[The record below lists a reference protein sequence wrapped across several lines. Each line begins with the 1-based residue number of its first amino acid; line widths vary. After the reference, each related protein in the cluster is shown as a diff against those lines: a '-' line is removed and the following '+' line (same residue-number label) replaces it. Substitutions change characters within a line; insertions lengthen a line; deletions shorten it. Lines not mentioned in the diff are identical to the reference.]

1 MSAYAYDEYP
11 VPPIDPPVGPP
22 TDPAPVDPEPPAEDP
37 PAPVDPTT
45 PPVDPEPPIDEPPPV
60 DPTTPPVDPQ
70 PPVDEQP
77 PVVDPPPFDPPGI
90 DLPIELGARL
100 VPDRATFETLARS
113 DDVPGQLGAEEMKI
127 LVIGVDTDAPAL
139 YFLNSKAFQYHYDFA
154 TRALGIDM
162 ELGAFN
168 AVTYFR
174 DDRSNLAGT
183 IIANDRFESGG
194 EQGLYALEFWPTDP
208 VRTKHVALAYELV
221 TQAMPF
227 AARQIAYHPAGDT
240 QEALFAQDEGA
251 LRKAGVRTILT
262 SELFANVT
270 YVALNLGE
278 GYGVLSAIDPAA
290 SRPPTI
296 RDVALFTSL
305 PNDLGH
311 VAGVISATPQTPLS
325 HINLKAKQNDTPNA
339 YVRGAATDPRI
350 TPLVGKVV
358 RYAVTPDDF
367 ELHEATPEQVEAWLA
382 RIRPAQSQS
391 PPRDLTASEI
401 RDLDELGHGDA
412 LRVGAKAANVA
423 ELRKMLPAGT
433 VPDGY
438 AIPFSFYDAFM
449 TAGGFY
455 DAARAII
462 ADPELATD
470 AGKRDAALDKL
481 RKQIKKAELPAD
493 LARKIG
499 ELQAKFPAG
508 LGIRCRSSTN
518 NEDLVGFNGAG
529 LYDSFTHRPD
539 EGDLAKTVKQ
549 VWASLWNL
557 RAFDEREFHRID
569 HLSAAMGVLCHPNFD
584 DEVANGVAVTKNPFD
599 PNWVGF
605 YVNVQVGESL
615 VTNPDPDATPDE
627 LLVSAIGPNGEY
639 ETQYIRRSTLTAGDE
654 SVMTDE
660 QIGRL
665 TGAMEIIQRRFK
677 VIYKARRNPAFAMD
691 IEFKIDVAGELVVK
705 QARPWVD

>member
-1 MSAYAYDEYP
+1 MPYQPYSEQPA
-11 VPPIDPPVGPP
+11 PPIDPPVDLPPVGP
-22 TDPAPVDPEPPAEDP
+22 DPVDPEPPVEDP
-37 PAPVDPTT
+37 
-45 PPVDPEPPIDEPPPV
+45 PPPV
-60 DPTTPPVDPQ
+60 DPTTPPVDPP

-77 PVVDPPPFDPPGI
+77 PVDPTTPPIDPPPPVDEQPPVDPPPFDPPGR
-90 DLPIELGARL
+90 DVPIAQGARW

-127 LVIGVDTDAPAL
+127 LIIGVDTDAPEL
-139 YFLNSKAFQYHYDFA
+139 YFLNTNAFQFHYDFA
-154 TRALGIDM
+154 TEALGIGIG
-162 ELGAFN
+162 LGEFN
-168 AVTYFR
+168 GVTYFR

-183 IIANDRFESGG
+183 IIANDHFESGG
-194 EQGLYALEFWPTDP
+194 DQGLYALEFWPTDP
-208 VRTKHVALAYELV
+208 VRAKHVALAYDLV
-221 TQAMPF
+221 TTAMPF
-227 AARQIAYHPAGDT
+227 AREKIAYHPAGDT
-240 QEALFAQDEGA
+240 QEALFAQDESA
-251 LRKAGVRTILT
+251 LREAGVRTILT

-278 GYGVLSAIDPAA
+278 GYGVLSPIDPAA

-350 TPLVGKVV
+350 MAVLGRVV

-367 ELHEATPEQVEAWLA
+367 ELREATAAEVEAWLA
-382 RIRPAQSQS
+382 KIRPAQPQT
-391 PPRDLTASEI
+391 PPRDLSATEI
-401 RDLDELGHGDA
+401 RDLDELGHGDIE
-412 LRVGAKAANVA
+412 RIGAKAANVA
-423 ELRKMLPAGT
+423 ELRKMLRAGT

-438 AIPFSFYDAFM
+438 AIPFALYDAFM

-455 DAARAII
+455 DQARAII
-462 ADPELATD
+462 ADPEI
-470 AGKRDAALDKL
+470 AGDPAKRDDALAAL
-481 RKQIKKAELPAD
+481 RKKIKKADLPTDIA
-493 LARKIG
+493 AKITA
-499 ELQAKFPAG
+499 LQATFPAG

-518 NEDLVGFNGAG
+518 NEDLEGFNGAG
-529 LYDSFTHRPD
+529 LYDSFTHRAD
-539 EGDLAKTVKQ
+539 EGDLSKTVKQ

-569 HLSAAMGVLCHPNFD
+569 HLAAAMGVLVHPNFD
-584 DEVANGVAVTKNPFD
+584 DEAANGVAVTKNPFD
-599 PNWVGF
+599 PNWDGF

-615 VTNPDPDATPDE
+615 VTNPDPNATPDE

-639 ETQYIRRSTLTAGDE
+639 ETQYIRRSTLTTGGD
-654 SVMTDE
+654 SVMSDE
-660 QIGRL
+660 QIALL
-665 TGAMEIIQRRFK
+665 TTAMETIQRRFK
-677 VIYKARRNPAFAMD
+677 VVYRKQRDPAFAMD
-691 IEFKIDVAGELVVK
+691 IEFKIDVAGKLVVK

>member
-1 MSAYAYDEYP
+1 MSRYETSTPYGERPA
-11 VPPIDPPVGPP
+11 PPIDPPV
-22 TDPAPVDPEPPAEDP
+22 DPEPVDPEP
-37 PAPVDPTT
+37 VDPD
-45 PPVDPEPPIDEPPPV
+45 PPVDDPAPPV

-77 PVVDPPPFDPPGI
+77 PFDPPGR
-90 DLPIELGARL
+90 DLPIAQGARL
-100 VPDRATFETLARS
+100 VSDRATFETLARS
-113 DDVPGQLGAEEMKI
+113 DDVPGQLGAEELKI
-127 LVIGVDTDAPAL
+127 LFIGVDTDAPEL
-139 YFLNSKAFQYHYDFA
+139 YFLNTKAFQFHYDFA
-154 TRALGIDM
+154 TQALELGIGLN
-162 ELGAFN
+162 EFN
-168 AVTYFR
+168 GVTYFR

-208 VRTKHVALAYELV
+208 VRAKHVALAYDLV
-221 TQAMPF
+221 TTAMAF
-227 AARQIAYHPAGDT
+227 AADKIAYHPAGDT
-240 QEALFAQDEGA
+240 QEALFAQDESA
-251 LRKAGVRTILT
+251 LREAGVRTILT

-296 RDVALFTSL
+296 RDVALFASL

-311 VAGVISATPQTPLS
+311 VAGVLSATPQTPLS

-339 YVRGAATDPRI
+339 YVRDAASDPRI
-350 TPLVGKVV
+350 TALLGKVV

-367 ELHEATPEQVEAWLA
+367 ELAEATPAEVEAWLA
-382 RIRPAQSQS
+382 KIRPSQTQT
-391 PPRDLTASEI
+391 PPRDLGATEI
-401 RDLDELGHGDA
+401 RDLDELSHRDTQ
-412 LRVGAKAANVA
+412 RVGAKAANVA

-438 AIPFSFYDAFM
+438 AIPFALYDAFM

-455 DAARAII
+455 DRARALI
-462 ADPELATD
+462 ADREIAADPATRDEALA
-470 AGKRDAALDKL
+470 AL
-481 RKQIKKAELPAD
+481 RKQIKKADVPAD
-493 LARKIG
+493 IARKIAD
-499 ELQAKFPAG
+499 LQAKFPAG

-518 NEDLVGFNGAG
+518 NEDLEGFNGAG
-529 LYDSFTHRPD
+529 LYDSFTHRAD
-539 EGDLAKTVKQ
+539 EGDLVKTVKQ

-557 RAFDEREFHRID
+557 RAYDEREFHRID
-569 HLSAAMGVLCHPNFD
+569 HLTAAMGVLVHPNSD

-599 PNWVGF
+599 PNWDGF

-615 VTNPDPDATPDE
+615 VTNPDPNATPDE

-639 ETQYIRRSTLTAGDE
+639 ETQYIRRSTLTTGGD

-660 QIGRL
+660 QIALL
-665 TGAMEIIQRRFK
+665 TDAMEIIQRRFK
-677 VIYKARRNPAFAMD
+677 VIYGARGNPAFAMD
-691 IEFKIDVAGELVVK
+691 IEFKIDVAGKLVVK